1 MYKNKK
7 FVINDSKE
15 RFLIMKI
22 AVTGA
27 NGYLGT
33 GVVRQLCDD
42 GMDVV
47 AVCYETSDGV
57 DQRASIVKCNIFDL
71 KDPFNELGKP
81 DVLLHMAWRNG
92 FVHNDISHIE
102 DLLKH
107 YIFFEKMVKSGVKHI
122 AAMGSM
128 HEVGFYEGSIKE
140 STPTNPESLYGISK
154 DALRNMT
161 KLLCKN
167 NNVIF
172 QWLRG
177 YYIVG
182 NTEHGCSIFSKIT
195 QAEKEGRTNFPFTT
209 GQNQWDFIDY
219 NEFAE
224 QVAATIEQ
232 TDINGIINICH
243 GRPEK
248 LADRVERF
256 IKDNNYSIKLD
267 YGKFPDRP
275 YDSKAVWGD
284 DTKIKKI
291 LENKKLK

>member
-1 MYKNKK
+1 M
-7 FVINDSKE
+7 
-15 RFLIMKI
+15 MKI

-47 AVCYETSDGV
+47 AICHSTSEGV
-57 DQRASIVKCNIFDL
+57 DKRAQIVKCNIFDL
-71 KDPFNELGKP
+71 KDPFKELGEP
-81 DVLLHMAWRNG
+81 DILLHMAWRNG

-107 YIFFEKMVKSGVKHI
+107 YLFIEKMVKSGVKQL
-122 AAMGSM
+122 ALMGSM
-128 HEVGFYEGSIKE
+128 HEIGFYEGSIKE
-140 STPTNPESLYGISK
+140 KTPTNPESLYGISK

-167 NNVIF
+167 YKVIF

-195 QAEKEGRTNFPFTT
+195 QAEKDGLIMFPFTT

-219 NEFAE
+219 DEFSE
-224 QVAATIEQ
+224 QVAATVEQ
-232 TDINGIINICH
+232 HDINGIINICS

-248 LADRVERF
+248 LSDRVERF
-256 IKDNNYSIKLD
+256 IKENNYKIKLD

-291 LENKKLK
+291 IEGRVKKKGF